1 MLIYA
6 KQPINYIINN
16 HPSKIKVLYLAKEI
30 DKKEYS
36 RLMKMG
42 FEIKRIP
49 SDAAGVMCKNAS
61 HQGIL
66 AEVDEYR
73 LHDYKAFLNYE
84 FVLVLSGLTDVGNIG
99 AIVRTA
105 YALGVEGVIACGV
118 KSLPL
123 EAIVRT
129 STGALFDMPF
139 AIETNIHDVMNDLK
153 MSGFCTYGADMG
165 GKDIREVKLKQK
177 RALFLGSEGE
187 GLSAR
192 VTSKLDEIVSIKM
205 SHEFDSLNVSAAGA
219 ILMDRMRV

>member
-6 KQPINYIINN
+6 KQPINYIIQN
-16 HPSKIKVLYLAKEI
+16 HPSKIKRLYLAKEI

-49 SDAAGVMCKNAS
+49 SDAAGAMCKNAS
-61 HQGIL
+61 HQGML
-66 AEVDEYR
+66 AEVEVYE
-73 LHDYKAFLNYE
+73 LHDYKTFLNYE

-105 YALGVEGVIACGV
+105 YALGVDGVIACGV

-123 EAIVRT
+123 EAIIRT
-129 STGALFDMPF
+129 STGALYDTPF
-139 AIETNIHDVMNDLK
+139 AIETNVHNVLNDLK
-153 MSGFCTYGADMG
+153 MSGFTTYGADMG
-165 GKDIREVKLKQK
+165 GKDIREVAIKPK

-192 VTSKLDEIVSIKM
+192 VSSKLDEVVSIKM
-205 SHEFDSLNVSAAGA
+205 AHAFDSLNVGAAGA
-219 ILMDRMRV
+219 ILMDRMRR